1 MIKSLKKTKKGNP
14 HHTTIACVCVNKI
27 HLILLCFLC
36 GKSFFDFPHY
46 LFFLEDKTISNAKE
60 QLINE
65 AIRVPQVRVIA
76 NDGEQLGILK
86 TQDALRIAYDK
97 GLDLVM
103 VAAQSDPPV
112 CKIIDYGKYCFE
124 RDKREK
130 EAKKKQT
137 VIEIKELQLT
147 CKIGQHD
154 IDTKLKHA
162 RRFIGDGNKVRIIVK
177 YQGREMQHTE
187 IGVDLLNSFLSSLSD
202 IAAADKQPVL
212 EGRNLTVTISPI
224 KK

>member
-1 MIKSLKKTKKGNP
+1 M
-14 HHTTIACVCVNKI
+14 
-27 HLILLCFLC
+27 
-36 GKSFFDFPHY
+36 
-46 LFFLEDKTISNAKE
+46 EDKAISNAKE
-60 QLINE
+60 QLVNE
-65 AIRVPQVRVIA
+65 AIRVPTVRVIG

-103 VAAQSDPPV
+103 VSAQSDPPV
-112 CKIIDYGKYCFE
+112 CKIIDYGKFCFE

-137 VIEIKELQLT
+137 VVIIKEIQLG

-154 IDTKLKHA
+154 LETKLKQA
-162 RRFIGDGNKVRIIVK
+162 RKFIGDGNKVKIVVK
-177 YQGREMQHTE
+177 YEWREVQHPE
-187 IGVDLLNSFLSSLSD
+187 IGFDLLKSFLESLSD
-202 IAAADKQPVL
+202 IAASDKQPVL
-212 EGRNLTVTISPI
+212 EGRRLTVTISPL

>member
-1 MIKSLKKTKKGNP
+1 MIFR
-14 HHTTIACVCVNKI
+14 II
-27 HLILLCFLC
+27 
-36 GKSFFDFPHY
+36 Y
-46 LFFLEDKTISNAKE
+46 FFLEDKTISNAKE

-187 IGVDLLNSFLSSLSD
+187 IGAELLNSFLSSLSD